1 MSKLLQLGIYLDNEV
16 ISEGDI
22 AAASVLVDIA
32 RRTGPTEPSDLA
44 WVAMCLA
51 LRTSRD
57 GHTCVD
63 FNRIQ
68 EWGASLTADD
78 HQYFPASSAP
88 WLDALASVPL
98 LVGTASERKAFILD
112 GQRLYLGRSFS
123 QEQAIASVL
132 TRNSAS
138 NVNVLLGG
146 PGTGKTT
153 EVARRLIERFEQ
165 GGVMPRLA
173 LAAPTGKAATR
184 MTEVLHARC
193 KDQNASPE
201 VVAAV
206 TAVAARTIHSLLGY
220 APNRTPRFTFGAH
233 NPLPYDLVVI
243 DEASMLSSSDMYQL
257 LEALAPTTELLLVG
271 DPDQLAS
278 VESGSVLADIAA
290 SANNPQSLLASR
302 IKVLQT
308 QHRFAADSSIA
319 ALATAVRNGDTS
331 SAFNVL
337 EVNNTDLRWV
347 DPKNSDL
354 LQMLIDEVHLHALG
368 LCESATNADAAE
380 VLEKQRMLQVLCAH
394 RGGEMGVFGWNDRI
408 NGLLGSKAATTWYAG
423 RPVMVS
429 RNNPALNLSNGDV
442 GVVLGAKSGDRV
454 HAVFGQSGQY
464 NTIPTSRLE
473 DVSTVHALT
482 IHKSQGSEYVHA
494 VVVLPENNS
503 RILTRE
509 LLYTGVTRAIGKL
522 TIVGTRSTIQSAI
535 ERPIRRAS
543 GLATRL

>member
-1 MSKLLQLGIYLDNEV
+1 
-16 ISEGDI
+16 
-22 AAASVLVDIA
+22 
-32 RRTGPTEPSDLA
+32 
-44 WVAMCLA
+44 
-51 LRTSRD
+51 
-57 GHTCVD
+57 
-63 FNRIQ
+63 
-68 EWGASLTADD
+68 
-78 HQYFPASSAP
+78 
-88 WLDALASVPL
+88 
-98 LVGTASERKAFILD
+98 
-112 GQRLYLGRSFS
+112 
-123 QEQAIASVL
+123 
-132 TRNSAS
+132 
-138 NVNVLLGG
+138 
-146 PGTGKTT
+146 
-153 EVARRLIERFEQ
+153 
-165 GGVMPRLA
+165 
-173 LAAPTGKAATR
+173 
-184 MTEVLHARC
+184 
-193 KDQNASPE
+193 
-201 VVAAV
+201 
-206 TAVAARTIHSLLGY
+206 
-220 APNRTPRFTFGAH
+220 
-233 NPLPYDLVVI
+233 
-243 DEASMLSSSDMYQL
+243 
-257 LEALAPTTELLLVG
+257 VG

-331 SAFNVL
+331 SAFKVL
-337 EVNNTDLRWV
+337 EANNTDLRWV
-347 DPKNSDL
+347 DPKNSDQ
-354 LQMLIDEVHLHALG
+354 LQMLIDEVYQHALG
-368 LCESATNADAAE
+368 LCESAVNADAAE

-408 NGLLGSKAATTWYAG
+408 NGMLGSKAATTWYAG

>member
-1 MSKLLQLGIYLDNEV
+1 MSELQQLGIYLEHEV
-16 ISEGDI
+16 ISEGDV
-22 AAASVLVDIA
+22 AAAAVLVNIA
-32 RRTGPTEPSDLA
+32 RRSGPIEPTVLA

-63 FNRIQ
+63 FDRIQ
-68 EWGASLTADD
+68 EWGASLTSND
-78 HQYFPASSAP
+78 HEHFPESPTP
-88 WLDALASVPL
+88 WLEALKSVPL
-98 LVGTASERKAFILD
+98 LIGASDERKAFILD
-112 GQRLYLGRSFS
+112 GQRLYLGRSFA
-123 QEQAIASVL
+123 QEQVIATVL
-132 TRNSAS
+132 TRNSAH
-138 NVNVLLGG
+138 NINVLLGG

-165 GGVMPRLA
+165 GGEMPRLA
-173 LAAPTGKAATR
+173 LAAPTGKAAAR

-193 KDQNASPE
+193 KDQNASPAI
-201 VVAAV
+201 VSAV

-243 DEASMLSSSDMYQL
+243 DEASMLSSSDMFQL
-257 LEALAPTTELLLVG
+257 LEALAPETELLLVG

-290 SANNPQSLLASR
+290 STNNPQSLLASR
-302 IKVLQT
+302 IKVLTT

-319 ALATAVRNGDTS
+319 ALATAVRAGDAQ
-331 SAFNVL
+331 SAFHIL
-337 EVNNTDLRWV
+337 DANNKDLRWV
-347 DPKNSDL
+347 DPKDAD
-354 LQMLIDEVHLHALG
+354 QMQQLIDDVHAHALG
-368 LCESATNADAAE
+368 LCESAVKADAAE
-380 VLEKQRMLQVLCAH
+380 VLEKQRLLQVLCAH

-408 NGLLGSKAATTWYAG
+408 NALLGPSAATTWYAG

-442 GVVLGAKSGDRV
+442 GVVLGADSGKRV
-454 HAVFGQSGQY
+454 HAAFGQSGQY
-464 NTIPTSRLE
+464 SIIPTSRLE
-473 DVSTVHALT
+473 DVATVHALT

-509 LLYTGVTRAIGKL
+509 LLYTGVTRAIEKL
-522 TIVGTRSTIQSAI
+522 TIVGSRSTIQSAI